1 MGWLSKDKKVD
12 LRGSFSIAQEGTA
25 RVQSE
30 GSDGSRVST
39 VLIALETR
47 GGSSMS
53 LVDLSEATGLSMARL
68 EELIPRMVRWKLIR
82 ESNGYAEE

>member
-1 MGWLSKDKKVD
+1 MGFFDGKKKVD
-12 LRGSFSIAQEGTA
+12 LRGSFTIAQEGTA

-30 GSDGSRVST
+30 GSDGSGISAI
-39 VLIALETR
+39 LIAMETR

-53 LVDLSEATGLSMARL
+53 LEDLVQATHLSRPKL
-68 EELIPRMVRWKLIR
+68 EELMPKMLRWKLIR